1 MMVLYSHEMSRIRIE
16 SPIEEGKS
24 LSFLLE
30 SRNRSRTYAG
40 CESFIAPKLMKVS
53 GYLAG

>member
-1 MMVLYSHEMSRIRIE
+1 MVLYSHEMSRIRME